1 MPSLFNNQIKYHVED
16 QICQISL
23 KLPVLL
29 SCLSIITIIIEFPFA
44 LFVFVRF
51 FTTSLQVSIRKLAKY
66 RRDTI
71 APVLS

>member
-1 MPSLFNNQIKYHVED
+1 
-16 QICQISL
+16 
-23 KLPVLL
+23 
-29 SCLSIITIIIEFPFA
+29 
-44 LFVFVRF
+44 VRF